1 MAKQPDLASAVHDAS
16 GPPRTTY
23 RRRRYTTA
31 STRDGTKAVLT
42 HVRPSLAKQLR
53 RIALEEDTTMQ
64 ALGLEA
70 LEALVRSRGQEP
82 AGR

>member
-16 GPPRTTY
+16 GPPRTTN
-23 RRRRYTTA
+23 RKRRYTTA
-31 STRDGTKAVLT
+31 STRDGTKGVLT
-42 HVRPSLAKQLR
+42 YVRPPLAKQLR

-64 ALGLEA
+64 ALGVEA
-70 LEALVRSRGQEP
+70 LEALVRSRGQDP